1 MEYPSQKELAQL
13 NYQKEK
19 DAFVKTTVWSV
30 LLANLLML
38 LYPPLFIIGLLI
50 PWGWTR
56 PIKPSLRAFDCDM
69 NYHITIWG
77 NLFKAIASIFR
88 GIPYFIKRVEYLK
101 EMKQAAGK

>member
-1 MEYPSQKELAQL
+1 MSLPSQDELNQL
-13 NYQKEK
+13 HYQKER
-19 DAFVKTTVWSV
+19 DAFIKTTVWSI

-38 LYPPLFIIGLLI
+38 IFPPLFFVGLLI

-56 PIKPSLRAFDCDM
+56 PIKPSLRGFDCDM

>member
-1 MEYPSQKELAQL
+1 MNIPSQDELNQL
-13 NYQKEK
+13 HYQKER
-19 DAFVKTTVWSV
+19 DAFIKTTVWSI

-38 LYPPLFIIGLLI
+38 IFPPLFFAGLLI

-56 PIKPSLRAFDCDM
+56 PIKPSLRGFDWDK

-88 GIPYFIKRVEYLK
+88 GISYFIKRVEYLK
-101 EMKQAAGK
+101 EMKQTAGK